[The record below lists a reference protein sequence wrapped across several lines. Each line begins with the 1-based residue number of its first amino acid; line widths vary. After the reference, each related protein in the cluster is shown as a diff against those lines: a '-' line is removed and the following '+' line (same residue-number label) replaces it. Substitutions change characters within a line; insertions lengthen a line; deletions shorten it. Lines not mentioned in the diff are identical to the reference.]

1 MLHFEGKDYMLLFK
15 KCMLNLGL
23 KWGEDQLNYFILKF
37 TVILKIVSNKQAI
50 PLSLG
55 LEIILLSPREF
66 CTVTLNRIRF
76 SL

>member
-1 MLHFEGKDYMLLFK
+1 MLLFK
-15 KCMLNLGL
+15 KYMLNLGL
-23 KWGEDQLNYFILKF
+23 KRGKDQLSYFILKF

-55 LEIILLSPREF
+55 LEITLLSPREF
-66 CTVTLNRIRF
+66 CTVIFNRIRF

>member
-1 MLHFEGKDYMLLFK
+1 MLLFK
-15 KCMLNLGL
+15 KYMLNLGL
-23 KWGEDQLNYFILKF
+23 KWGQYQLNYFILKF

-66 CTVTLNRIRF
+66 CTVILSRIRF
-76 SL
+76 NL